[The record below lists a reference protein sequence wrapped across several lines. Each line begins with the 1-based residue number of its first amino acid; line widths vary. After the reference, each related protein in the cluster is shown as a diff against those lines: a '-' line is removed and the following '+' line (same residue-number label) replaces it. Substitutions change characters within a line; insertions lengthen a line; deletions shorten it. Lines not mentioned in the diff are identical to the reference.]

1 MKKTKKVLITLIVL
15 VILLIIGFLTYNYF
29 FKNNE
34 NKEVKVVKEIS
45 GYGYSLK
52 ENASDLY
59 KDEFDKLDKI
69 LSNSNIDYENYAKS
83 VAKLFIID
91 FYTLDNKLSKN
102 DIGGTEFIK
111 DSMKDNFIDQARSTF
126 YKYLEVKTSK
136 RKQELPKVSKINDV
150 SLENTSFV
158 IKDIKTTTSSSKKRV
173 TTSKGTTVD
182 AYKITISW
190 DYEKDLGYEK
200 EAKMI
205 IIKENKKLYIVE
217 MN

>member
-69 LSNSNIDYENYAKS
+69 LSNSNVDYENYAKS

>member
-29 FKNNE
+29 FKNTE
-34 NKEVKVVKEIS
+34 NKEVKTVKEIS

-52 ENASDLY
+52 ENESALY
-59 KDEFDKLDKI
+59 KEEFDNLDKI
-69 LSNSNIDYENYAKS
+69 LSNSNVDYENYAKS

-205 IIKENKKLYIVE
+205 IIKDDKKLYIVE
-217 MN
+217 MD